1 MDSLLKQ
8 AYNVNNTM
16 KEGVNQMANAD
27 IRNAIKKKN
36 VYQYQVAEKLGVTE
50 WTLVRWLRKEVP
62 EELKQKIL
70 KTVNAM

>member
-1 MDSLLKQ
+1 
-8 AYNVNNTM
+8 
-16 KEGVNQMANAD
+16 MANAD